1 MAKKKS
7 RKKTTR
13 KAVKGRKRAKKR
25 VVKARKKTQKP
36 KRKRVEKTA
45 IKPTRHKRAKAP
57 RILKKEEKLSLGER
71 LHHLLTEASV
81 VVYAAKPGGDYG
93 AIFVSDN
100 VERLTGYIRGG
111 VSPVGTK
118 KACEVWIDQ
127 SAFDHAEISL
137 SAGTRGLQMIID
149 PRDLERAVTVHGANL
164 ARR

>member
-1 MAKKKS
+1 MTARVLLSIILRKYNRAGWDGEEEVKKEDHKEG
-7 RKKTTR
+7 R
-13 KAVKGRKRAKKR
+13 KGRKRAKKR

-71 LHHLLTEASV
+71 LHHLLTETSV

-100 VERLTGYIRGG
+100 VERLTGYSYR
-111 VSPVGTK
+111 
-118 KACEVWIDQ
+118 
-127 SAFDHAEISL
+127 SL
-137 SAGTRGLQMIID
+137 SEIPASG
-149 PRDLERAVTVHGANL
+149 
-164 ARR
+164 